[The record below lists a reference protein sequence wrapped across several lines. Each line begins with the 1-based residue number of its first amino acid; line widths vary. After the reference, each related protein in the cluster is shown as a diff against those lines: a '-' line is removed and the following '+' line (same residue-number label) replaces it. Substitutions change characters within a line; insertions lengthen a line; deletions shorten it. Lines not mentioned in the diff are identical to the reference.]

1 MLAAASC
8 DNSDDDP
15 RDLFPTIPSHYME
28 KIAVGPRVNEGPG
41 RIRLEATLE
50 ENLDIVALKLNKR
63 VEDLVVVVLDR
74 PRHEGIISTLRRCG
88 CGVRLISDGDVAAAI
103 APSLPRSGVDL
114 YVGIGGSPEAVLA
127 SAAIKCLGGQ
137 QLSRMWPKNEEEKR
151 YLLEKEGCTQADLDR
166 VWTVEEMA
174 LGDRVI
180 FVATGISDSPMLN
193 GIRYDGRHCV
203 TESILIRA
211 RNRTVRRIETHHDIS
226 RKTIRF
232 ASSGAETRL

>member
-1 MLAAASC
+1 M
-8 DNSDDDP
+8 D
-15 RDLFPTIPSHYME
+15 
-28 KIAVGPRVNEGPG
+28 KIAVGPRVSEGPG
-41 RIRLEATLE
+41 SVRLEASLE

-63 VEDLVVVVLDR
+63 IDDLVAVVLDR
-74 PRHEGIISTLRRCG
+74 PRHQDIIDTLRRCR

-103 APSLPRSGVDL
+103 APSLPNSGVDL
-114 YVGIGGSPEAVLA
+114 YVGIGGSPEAVIA

-151 YLLEKEGCTQADLDR
+151 QLLEEEDCSQAELDR
-166 VWTVEEMA
+166 IWTVEEMA

-180 FVATGISDSPMLN
+180 FVATGISDSPMLR
-193 GIRYDGRHCV
+193 GIRYEGRHCV

-211 RNRTVRRIETHHDIS
+211 RNRTVRRIEAHHDMS

-232 ASSGAETRL
+232 ASSGEETRL